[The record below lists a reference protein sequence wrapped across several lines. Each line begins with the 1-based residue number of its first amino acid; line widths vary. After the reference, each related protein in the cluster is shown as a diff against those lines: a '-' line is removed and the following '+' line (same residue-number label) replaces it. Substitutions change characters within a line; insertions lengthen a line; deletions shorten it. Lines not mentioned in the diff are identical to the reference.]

1 MIPAIGDSGGDFN
14 GARIEAVT
22 PRTNIDTQN
31 QVPAETCL
39 PPPLRTA
46 TATAPDTSATMP
58 PATWIQV
65 MLIDVL
71 PRWRPQEPRLPP
83 DPPGETRAA
92 RPAGSRAR
100 RRSPRALKSGSPSPC
115 RS

>member
-46 TATAPDTSATMP
+46 NATAPDTSATMP
-58 PATWIQV
+58 PAIWIEV
-65 MLIDVL
+65 MPFIDVL
-71 PRWRPQEPRLPP
+71 PLWRRQEPRRPP

-100 RRSPRALKSGSPSPC
+100 RRSPRAWRSGSPS
-115 RS
+115 